1 MHFEP
6 SCPKSDEERV
16 LPLINV
22 VFLLLIFIM
31 LAGRLSNPD
40 PFRID
45 PPRSLSGAAAQQRE
59 MTVLIGA
66 KGQLALDGKI
76 MEQAQ
81 IRAAVAKG
89 VSRDDNLRVLV
100 MADGQVDAI
109 RVIAVMEFLQ
119 EAGIKSLK
127 VLTLPEER

>member
-1 MHFEP
+1 MHLETTR
-6 SCPKSDEERV
+6 PKGDEERV

-31 LAGRLSNPD
+31 LAGRLATSD

-45 PPRSLSGAAAQQRE
+45 PPRSVSDADLQQRK

-66 KGQLALDGKI
+66 NGRLALDGEI

-81 IRAAVAKG
+81 IREVVAKG
-89 VSRDDNLRVLV
+89 VSRGDTLRVLV
-100 MADGQVDAI
+100 KADGQVEAV
-109 RVIAVMEFLQ
+109 RAVAVMALLR
-119 EAGIKSLK
+119 EAGIESVKL
-127 VLTLPEER
+127 LTLPEER